1 MKDYISFCRR
11 LATARDMIS
20 AKHSSTGQGRTTPKA
35 PMNFKNREEQ
45 RNPNG
50 SRKEGGRTYC
60 GRGSSGGVLR
70 NSGANRSMQRP
81 TVKQRRG
88 LAMMAVL
95 RCEDVAR
102 KKKGE
107 RRAEGR

>member
-1 MKDYISFCRR
+1 MKC
-11 LATARDMIS
+11 
-20 AKHSSTGQGRTTPKA
+20 SSIVQGRTAPKA

-45 RNPNG
+45 GNPNG

-88 LAMMAVL
+88 LAMTVAH
-95 RCEDVAR
+95 RCGDVAR
-102 KKKGE
+102 KKKG
-107 RRAEGR
+107 

>member
-1 MKDYISFCRR
+1 METLVD
-11 LATARDMIS
+11 L
-20 AKHSSTGQGRTTPKA
+20 
-35 PMNFKNREEQ
+35 E
-45 RNPNG
+45 
-50 SRKEGGRTYC
+50 RKGGRTYC

-102 KKKGE
+102 KKKGGKE
-107 RRAEGR
+107 SGKKIMGSSAPIYKMKR